1 MPKVSNVYQDKKSKK
16 WYFVA
21 NLGYDHEGKR
31 IRHWERGFATQKDA
45 KIAYSKYMNDFSD
58 SAVKMNSTMSY
69 KEFLYSYFLPDM
81 EKDVCDSTYRARLS
95 YIKVHFCYF
104 FNVKLKDIT
113 APMIKK
119 WQNSLSEKYSSAY
132 VNKIYTTFRI
142 SLDLAVQLNLLK
154 ENVARK
160 VKNVKEVNK
169 EVDFW
174 TLDEFKKVISCI
186 DTSKYLGKF
195 RFSIIWTLFMTGI
208 RRGEIQALT
217 WDDIDFDNKT
227 LIVNKSMVYY
237 NKDDFYV
244 KKPKTKA
251 GIRILALDDKTIN
264 VLLDWKKS
272 QSQNVK
278 TNYVFSFS
286 GLPFSKELISEWL
299 GKYSKLANVHRIKAH
314 ALRHSHVALLMSMGE
329 NILVIKDRLGHKDIK
344 TTLGIYGHL
353 YPNVNKEIAN
363 KLNLL
368 ALESLN

>member
-160 VKNVKEVNK
+160 VITRARLAYKNSGIDPDDHFADVRKMVEIGSGAHR
-169 EVDFW
+169 EVDDV
-174 TLDEFKKVISCI
+174 TLSRYAC
-186 DTSKYLGKF
+186 Y
-195 RFSIIWTLFMTGI
+195 
-208 RRGEIQALT
+208 
-217 WDDIDFDNKT
+217 
-227 LIVNKSMVYY
+227 LIVVKLY
-237 NKDDFYV
+237 NQM
-244 KKPKTKA
+244 
-251 GIRILALDDKTIN
+251 N
-264 VLLDWKKS
+264 
-272 QSQNVK
+272 
-278 TNYVFSFS
+278 
-286 GLPFSKELISEWL
+286 
-299 GKYSKLANVHRIKAH
+299 
-314 ALRHSHVALLMSMGE
+314 
-329 NILVIKDRLGHKDIK
+329 
-344 TTLGIYGHL
+344 
-353 YPNVNKEIAN
+353 
-363 KLNLL
+363 
-368 ALESLN
+368 